1 MTQLTTL
8 RQVYQSK
15 ILVLFQWHLSDPS
28 TKGGL
33 DNPPGEFTIHTCA
46 LLPTTFTALY
56 FLRLHR
62 EQGAR
67 EIGPAV

>member
-8 RQVYQSK
+8 SRYIKVRFLS
-15 ILVLFQWHLSDPS
+15 IFNWHLSDPS